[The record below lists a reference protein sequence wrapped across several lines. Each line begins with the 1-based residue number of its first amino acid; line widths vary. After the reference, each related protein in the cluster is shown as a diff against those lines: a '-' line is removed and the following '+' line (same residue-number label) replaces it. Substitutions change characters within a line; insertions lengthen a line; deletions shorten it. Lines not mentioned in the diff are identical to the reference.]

1 MMTKKSIFIYIIFM
15 LLVLSSCEK
24 NYSHPYYIEGD
35 GLSDAEGNTYKS
47 AVIGNQEWMA
57 ENLKT
62 DLYCNGDSI
71 QYSGADVR
79 VKVYDNDLENEA
91 VFGKLYNY
99 QAVLDTSG
107 LCPCDWHIPT
117 ELEFAVLINYLGGY
131 KAAMRKMKSS
141 GTIEAGDG
149 LWKEREPTK
158 TYDGNN
164 LSGFSALPAGI
175 GFYTTFMLK
184 DSTATFWAL
193 PTEGNDAIEF
203 SIGIHTHYVEKIEN
217 VNPISKEVNYYSIRC
232 IKNL

>member
-1 MMTKKSIFIYIIFM
+1 MMTKKSIFIYIVFV
-15 LLVLSSCEK
+15 LLVLASCEK
-24 NYSHPYYIEGD
+24 NYSHPYYIAGD

-47 AVIGNQEWMA
+47 VVIGNQEWMA

-62 DLYCNGDSI
+62 DLYCNGDSV
-71 QYSGADVR
+71 QYTGVDVR

-117 ELEFAVLINYLGGY
+117 ELEYAILINYLGGY
-131 KAAMRKMKSS
+131 QSAMRKMKSS
-141 GTIEAGDG
+141 GSIEDGDG

-175 GFYTTFMLK
+175 GFYTNFMLK
-184 DSTATFWAL
+184 DSTTSFWAL
-193 PTEGNDAIEF
+193 PTEGNDAIEY
-203 SIGIHTHYVEKIEN
+203 SIGVHTHYVEKLRN
-217 VNPISKEVNYYSIRC
+217 VNPLSKEVLYYSVRC
-232 IKNL
+232 IKDL